1 MNAHDAVFSPFTNQS
16 ADAVVAQLKTDST
29 SGLTQQQAM
38 DRQKE
43 YGLNKITGEQT
54 YWYNRLAHQIK
65 SPFIYLLLAVACI
78 SFFFENHL
86 EGAVVLLIVFVNT
99 AVGFWQEYRA
109 DKALQFLKKYLVN
122 YVTVIRNSTEGKV
135 PQEELVPGDIVL
147 MYPGDIIPADM
158 RIIRAQNLKIDESL
172 LTGESIPVVKQVDA
186 LAKQTTQLFEAT
198 NIAFSGTTVISGKGV
213 GVVIATGVQGTLGA
227 IASLTV
233 TTERVSSFS
242 LFIGKFSRFIV
253 RMMLVSIV
261 VIFAVNLIVK
271 DGKVD
276 IVELVLFSAAL
287 AVTVIP
293 EALPIVTTFALS
305 QGALRLA
312 RHKTVVK
319 RLSAIEDLGN
329 IEILCADK
337 TGTLTENKLSVRTVY
352 GTDKAQAIMYANIS
366 GSFTGNNVASLKG
379 FDIALYQALDA
390 TTKKQLE
397 GYERVVEF
405 PFDPIKRSDA
415 VLVKQH
421 ETHELVIRGAAEFLI
436 ERCVLS
442 ADEKKAIHAWLEQ
455 EGNKGYRILAV
466 AKKEV
471 KAPNAADY
479 ERLEKVDECI
489 FIGAVAFE
497 DPLKATAVHAIAKAQ
512 RYNIECKIIS
522 GDAKEVCSA
531 VACQIGLICDPKAV
545 VIGSEFAQM
554 SESNKKAAVRKH
566 KVFAR
571 ISPQQKFEIIHLL
584 QEYKEVG
591 YLGDGINDAPALKE
605 ARVALAVH
613 DSADIAREAADIIL
627 LEKSLMVVV
636 NGIVEG
642 RTIFANTLKYI
653 RATLSSTFGNF
664 YTLSIASMLLEQLP
678 LLPVQ
683 ILLINFMSDFP
694 MISIATDN
702 VAPEEL
708 KRAGQYDA
716 KEIALLATILG
727 VVSSLFDFVYFSI
740 FVKLSAAE
748 LQTGWFVENILTQ
761 MAFICSIRTS
771 RSVFTSPGPSWL
783 LACMIALTAAVG
795 VLLPYTNLGQGAFFF
810 VPITLMQLLKIV
822 IITLAYFVASDIIK
836 TIYFKL
842 YQGSNNNKVRMGC
855 EKS

>member
-1 MNAHDAVFSPFTNQS
+1 MNVQDAVFSPFTNQS
-16 ADAVVAQLKTDST
+16 ADAVVAQLKSDST

-54 YWYNRLAHQIK
+54 HWYNRIAHQIK

-122 YVTVIRNSTEGKV
+122 YVTVIRNGTEGKI

-186 LAKQTTQLFEAT
+186 LAQATTQLFEAT
-198 NIAFSGTTVISGKGV
+198 NIVFSGTTVISGKGV
-213 GVVIATGVQGTLGA
+213 GVIIATGTRGALGA

-242 LFIGKFSRFIV
+242 LFIGKFSRFIL
-253 RMMLVSIV
+253 RMMLISIII
-261 VIFAVNLIVK
+261 IFTVNLIVK

-276 IVELVLFSAAL
+276 LVELVLFSAAL
-287 AVTVIP
+287 AVSVIP

-337 TGTLTENKLSVRTVY
+337 TGTLTENKLSVRNVY
-352 GTDKAQAIMYANIS
+352 GSDSQHTIVYENLS
-366 GSFTGNNVASLKG
+366 GSFTGKNVASLKG
-379 FDIALYQALDA
+379 FDIALYQALD
-390 TTKKQLE
+390 TQTKKQLE
-397 GYERVVEF
+397 SYERIAEF

-415 VLVKQH
+415 VLVKKQDA
-421 ETHELVIRGAAEFLI
+421 HELVIRGAAEFLI

-442 ADEKKAIHAWLEQ
+442 TDEKKAIRAWLEQ
-455 EGNKGYRILAV
+455 EGNKGHRILAV

-471 KAPNAADY
+471 TAPRAADY
-479 ERLEKVDECI
+479 EGLEKVDECT

-497 DPLKATAVHAIAKAQ
+497 DPLKATAVHAIEKAQ

-545 VIGSEFAQM
+545 VIGSEFAKM
-554 SESNKKAAVRKH
+554 SEAEKKAAVKKH

-591 YLGDGINDAPALKE
+591 YLGDGMNDAPALKE

-664 YTLSIASMLLEQLP
+664 YTLSVASMLLEQLP

-683 ILLINFMSDFP
+683 ILLLNFMSDFP
-694 MISIATDN
+694 MISVATDN

-771 RSVFTSPGPSWL
+771 RSVFTSVGPSWL

-822 IITLAYFVASDIIK
+822 IITFAYFIASDVIK

-842 YQGSNNNKVRMGC
+842 YEGKNSKVRVGC
-855 EKS
+855 EKA